1 MPSFLIS
8 LIKRYQQNQ
17 PTNNMRTLQIK
28 KTASGQFKY
37 RVIDSFSGVI
47 VNTQFGD
54 FTAQST
60 IEQARSRFSFDD
72 VTDETD
78 CTVDILDRDG
88 KAKTVTMTKS
98 CFDKTAA
105 RSTGFSQDTF
115 LGRITALAGVAI

>member
-1 MPSFLIS
+1 
-8 LIKRYQQNQ
+8 
-17 PTNNMRTLQIK
+17 MRTLQIK

-54 FTAQST
+54 YTAQAT
-60 IEQARSRFSFDD
+60 IDQARSRFSFDD
-72 VTDETD
+72 VTDETE
-78 CTVDILDRDG
+78 CRVEIVDRDG

-105 RSTGFSQDTF
+105 RCTGFSQDTF